1 MTYLASVITD
11 ARIYVNNKILVGTGD
26 VTLPDITYITAEVS
40 GGGLLGP
47 ANIPTYDIEACE
59 MTIVYRALDD
69 ATAAQAS
76 HQPIDI
82 EVRAN
87 QQRTDMQTGVLVD
100 EGVAVFGRC
109 RAKSVSLGSLIGG
122 QQPEVTV
129 VYEMLTMRLD
139 VDRRKVF
146 RMDKLN
152 RILEIIENGAI
163 VDVLAQERA
172 NL

>member
-1 MTYLASVITD
+1 
-11 ARIYVNNKILVGTGD
+11 
-26 VTLPDITYITAEVS
+26 
-40 GGGLLGP
+40 
-47 ANIPTYDIEACE
+47 

-109 RAKSVSLGSLIGG
+109 RAKSVSLG
-122 QQPEVTV
+122 
-129 VYEMLTMRLD
+129 LTYWWTTARRL
-139 VDRRKVF
+139 
-146 RMDKLN
+146 L
-152 RILEIIENGAI
+152 
-163 VDVLAQERA
+163 
-172 NL
+172 